1 MQIDSENRVLLE
13 KMMRIDLNP
22 SRHHPKQ
29 NEPQKTPSSLSMNR
43 LVRLKELVRVNEG
56 NKLIVKKLR
65 AIRGTYDVKKWDQ
78 QFNQN
83 KYMHDQIREN
93 ASNYL
98 DFLTLIVRYSKNPYF
113 VYSGTPQ
120 ANTGLLSPSSTV
132 TGALQGFS
140 KKSTKNSIKQQYRP
154 YSSINRKLSIMDVD
168 FGNGNGNGIREQG
181 TPKGEA
187 SAP

>member
-13 KMMRIDLNP
+13 KMMRIDLHP

-29 NEPQKTPSSLSMNR
+29 NEPQKAPSSLSMNR

-65 AIRGTYDVKKWDQ
+65 AIRATYDVKKWDQ

-98 DFLTLIVRYSKNPYF
+98 HTFNIYSTIYEEPLF
-113 VYSGTPQ
+113 RV
-120 ANTGLLSPSSTV
+120 
-132 TGALQGFS
+132 
-140 KKSTKNSIKQQYRP
+140 
-154 YSSINRKLSIMDVD
+154 
-168 FGNGNGNGIREQG
+168 
-181 TPKGEA
+181 
-187 SAP
+187 